1 MAKVEKSYLAIV
13 PVAHLVLEDLLLLG
27 LEGLTNAEPAATDGA
42 RNVANATLLLELAGN
57 VLVRVALLLE
67 VDNARVIG
75 VVVSLDRL
83 RACGLSSRDADVGV
97 VGELVALVRI
107 VDALQRAMKLAECRG
122 WAPENSWRAFYLLR
136 RWMGDR
142 LGL

>member
-1 MAKVEKSYLAIV
+1 MAEVGFSYLTIV
-13 PVAHLVLEDLLLLG
+13 PVAHLVLENLLLLG

-83 RACGLSSRDADVGV
+83 RACGLSSRDADVAV
-97 VGELVALVRI
+97 VSELVALVG
-107 VDALQRAMKLAECRG
+107 V
-122 WAPENSWRAFYLLR
+122 LR
-136 RWMGDR
+136 REIELAGCH
-142 LGL
+142 